1 MIKFILLKLHACLLL
16 PYIIKRPQ
24 GARINSRL
32 LTELFSQKSLKYR
45 KNMEDTYKILVNDEF
60 EYQLK
65 TEELDGLDIVTTT
78 ENSYHVLKD
87 NEPYHLE
94 ILKADFNEKVYT
106 VKVNSEIYQV
116 RIEDQLDMLIDQM
129 GFALSSVKDVS
140 MIEAPM
146 PGLILDINVRVGQAV
161 NEDDPLLILE
171 AMKMENV
178 LTSPRDGIIKSVNV
192 KKGAAVDKKH
202 ILIEFE

>member
-1 MIKFILLKLHACLLL
+1 
-16 PYIIKRPQ
+16 
-24 GARINSRL
+24 
-32 LTELFSQKSLKYR
+32 
-45 KNMEDTYKILVNDEF
+45 
-60 EYQLK
+60 
-65 TEELDGLDIVTTT
+65 
-78 ENSYHVLKD
+78 
-87 NEPYHLE
+87 
-94 ILKADFNEKVYT
+94 
-106 VKVNSEIYQV
+106 
-116 RIEDQLDMLIDQM
+116 M